1 MKLIFAIYWSISIIS
16 FYYYLHY
23 VDRTYN
29 LLCTTLMIV
38 VGMIIDVFGLIVMS
52 LLWVNTLD
60 QLDRFIEDKIEK
72 KHEYLIINLLFLSFS
87 EIFSIIVSLV
97 MDTIQLIR
105 MYYKDN

>member
-1 MKLIFAIYWSISIIS
+1 MKLIFAIYWFISLIS

-23 VDRTYN
+23 VDHTYN

-38 VGMIIDVFGLIVMS
+38 VGMIIDAFGLIVMS

-60 QLDRFIEDKIEK
+60 QLDSFIEDKIEK

-87 EIFSIIVSLV
+87 EIFLIIVSLRCSV
-97 MDTIQLIR
+97 F
-105 MYYKDN
+105 